1 MEIKNFNLPTDKE
14 IQNHSIF
21 SLSKYWKNKNH
32 IIEELPVRRIIANIV
47 PGTPLKLESI
57 LLPDWAKK
65 YGVDECLLVPIEC
78 KPKNYLGKEED
89 LWKEIDWFLAIFLM
103 LECWHE
109 RLWENKFGPIHSYSF
124 RLKGWDKR
132 AWERAWVNRIA
143 LFLREWAAHQRKVS
157 VEILFGK
164 LDKAKIK
171 MTHDVDAIKKTWAIR
186 FKQSSFILFN
196 SFKAFFEGNF
206 LIAATKI
213 KKSFTFFFINEDWMV
228 FNKLLDYEK
237 NAGITSVFHF
247 YSDLQKKNL
256 KKKLFDPGYKINSK
270 ILKNVI
276 SDIVLKNHEI
286 GLHPGFESWNNIEDM
301 SRQKKEL
308 ENVCGMPVTSVRQHW
323 LRFSWNSTWACQS
336 AAGLKLDNTLMF
348 NDRSGF
354 RNSSSLAWYPWSV
367 SENKSHKIKAMQCI
381 LMDSHIYDYLDLNE
395 EKRENYMN
403 YLIDESKTVSGEAS
417 VLWHPHTLT
426 KDYDWSNGFL
436 KLLKII

>member
-1 MEIKNFNLPTDKE
+1 MEIKNFYLPTDKE

-21 SLSKYWKNKNH
+21 SLSKYWKNNGH
-32 IIEELPVRRIIANIV
+32 LIEDLPVKRITTNIT
-47 PGTPLKLESI
+47 PGTPLKLVSI
-57 LLPDWAKK
+57 LLPDWSKK
-65 YGVDECLLVPIEC
+65 YGVDKCLLVPSEC
-78 KPKNYLGKEED
+78 KPENYLGKDED

-124 RLKGWDKR
+124 RLKGWDQR
-132 AWERAWVNRIA
+132 AWECAWVNRIA

-247 YSDLQKKNL
+247 YSDLQKK
-256 KKKLFDPGYKINSK
+256 
-270 ILKNVI
+270 
-276 SDIVLKNHEI
+276 
-286 GLHPGFESWNNIEDM
+286 FE
-301 SRQKKEL
+301 K
-308 ENVCGMPVTSVRQHW
+308 
-323 LRFSWNSTWACQS
+323 
-336 AAGLKLDNTLMF
+336 
-348 NDRSGF
+348 
-354 RNSSSLAWYPWSV
+354 
-367 SENKSHKIKAMQCI
+367 
-381 LMDSHIYDYLDLNE
+381 
-395 EKRENYMN
+395 
-403 YLIDESKTVSGEAS
+403 KTV
-417 VLWHPHTLT
+417 
-426 KDYDWSNGFL
+426 
-436 KLLKII
+436 